1 MHNSA
6 ELYQFWG
13 PAWVVLKYQSAQYRL
28 GPLGKLMDSAVEGD
42 CGFSS
47 HYLSDDFITEVL
59 EWLRNLTLRDVC
71 QQEMTSSQTIS
82 KAVDEILQNA
92 TRQTYQQA
100 KALKQRTQV
109 EAIAS
114 QCLRHMHSCDPECDV
129 VLELGAGQAVLG
141 HAVSLASNL
150 PLVAVDR
157 RSNTDALASTSTLR
171 VQAEI
176 AAFTTSLLP
185 DGNHASSIGGS
196 RAAIVVKHLCGHGF
210 DEALALALVL
220 HKDSRFGFFCGAP
233 CCHATMR
240 WASLSSEVCRW
251 LREQGMPGTP
261 DEAKAFSL
269 LTDIIRLAR
278 VGADSKA
285 CGRWRLRHHVDDTE
299 AALLGRK
306 VCRLIDEGRLVH
318 LESQGLTVRLLEYCH
333 PSLSP
338 DNILVLAKPKDLV
351 NGTELPLSWPGPGA
365 GSLTPLLPP
374 SCILIELD
382 PTTPHSLTARV
393 AALLMEMKASGSLPI
408 AVAGVAD
415 TTHVLTCSV
424 LSTDS
429 LALTELLQCLGHSLL
444 LQRVVSRYM
453 PLTSTATQV
462 SDVVTDAQ
470 SGLKVGSPK
479 TAQSTLRVSARP
491 RSVEPDLCKALP
503 SQMLDPV
510 NFTHVLTV
518 YHSVDFRYSLLP
530 RSCFDPSAWS
540 NAKREA
546 HKESKVAFRF
556 VEAGLRCRR
565 LWKSDAAAASAVTG
579 VSGVVI
585 WSDTKEAKSDDEWIR
600 FASKVWGSDTVLA
613 ELRPA
618 CSSGWAARVETYSD
632 VSLVPCRGTWYPLED
647 GRQDGASGN
656 LLLLDASS
664 TNEEAILLVR
674 RILQTVLRAPSPALD
689 RCGTAVLR
697 LRCGRRPRAVKQWL
711 KDMTH
716 LIEETSSKF
725 NRVEL
730 LHLLSDRENERTAIF
745 SWSGVPTETC
755 CRTASALEKSSC
767 VLKAHV
773 GTGSK

>member
-1 MHNSA
+1 M
-6 ELYQFWG
+6 
-13 PAWVVLKYQSAQYRL
+13 VLKYQSAQYRL

-100 KALKQRTQV
+100 KALKQRAQV

-393 AALLMEMKASGSLPI
+393 AALLMEIKASGSLPI

-462 SDVVTDAQ
+462 SDVVKDAQ

-565 LWKSDAAAASAVTG
+565 LWKSDAASVTAVT
-579 VSGVVI
+579 GVVI

-767 VLKAHV
+767 VLKAHF

>member
-1 MHNSA
+1 
-6 ELYQFWG
+6 
-13 PAWVVLKYQSAQYRL
+13 
-28 GPLGKLMDSAVEGD
+28 MDSTVGD

-47 HYLSDDFITEVL
+47 QYLSDDFIARVL

-71 QQEMTSSQTIS
+71 QQQEMTSCQTIS

-100 KALKQRTQV
+100 KALKQRAQV

-114 QCLRHMHSCDPECDV
+114 QCLRYMHGGSAECDI
-129 VLELGAGQAVLG
+129 VLELGAGQGMLG

-157 RSNTDALASTSTLR
+157 RSNTDALALASVSTVR

-176 AAFTTSLLP
+176 AAFTTSLSLP
-185 DGNHASSIGGS
+185 ERNRGSSIGGS
-196 RAAIVVKHLCGHGF
+196 RPAVVVKHLCGHGF
-210 DEALALALVL
+210 DEALTLALVL
-220 HKDSRFGFFCGAP
+220 HRESRFGLFCGAP

-240 WASLSSEVCRW
+240 WASLSPEVCQW
-251 LREQGMPGTP
+251 LREIGMPGTHGTP
-261 DEAKAFSL
+261 DEAAKAFSL
-269 LTDIIRLAR
+269 LTDIIRLSR
-278 VGADSKA
+278 VGAGSKA

-338 DNILVLAKPKDLV
+338 DNVLVLAKPKDFV
-351 NGTELPLSWPGPGA
+351 DGAELPLPWPEPGA
-365 GSLTPLLPP
+365 GSLPPPLPP
-374 SCILIELD
+374 LCILIELD
-382 PTTPHSLTARV
+382 PTAAHSLTFRV
-393 AALLMEMKASGSLPI
+393 AAVLMEMKASRSLPI
-408 AVAGVAD
+408 TVAGVAD
-415 TTHVLTCSV
+415 STHVLACSV
-424 LSTDS
+424 LGTDPS
-429 LALTELLQCLGHSLL
+429 VLTDLLQCLGHSLL

-453 PLTSTATQV
+453 PLTSTATQL
-462 SDVVTDAQ
+462 SDVVRAAQ
-470 SGLKVGSPK
+470 SGRELGLP
-479 TAQSTLRVSARP
+479 TAAQLTLRVSARP

-503 SQMLDPV
+503 SQVLDPV
-510 NFTHVLTV
+510 HFTHVLTL
-518 YHSVDFRYSLLP
+518 YHGYDFRYSLLP

-540 NAKREA
+540 DSKREA

-565 LWKSDAAAASAVTG
+565 LWKSDAVSAVT
-579 VSGVVI
+579 GVVI
-585 WSDTKEAKSDDEWIR
+585 WSDTKEAKADEQWIR
-600 FASKVWGSDTVLA
+600 FASKVWGSEIALA

-618 CSSGWAARVETYSD
+618 CSSGRSGWAAKVETCSD
-632 VSLVPCRGTWYPLED
+632 ICLVPCRGTWYSLED
-647 GRQDGASGN
+647 GRQGGASGN

-716 LIEETSSKF
+716 LIEETSKF

-730 LHLLSDRENERTAIF
+730 LHLLSDRENERTAVF
-745 SWSGVPTETC
+745 SWSGIPTETDV
-755 CRTASALEKSSC
+755 RRRAALR
-767 VLKAHV
+767 AP
-773 GTGSK
+773 